1 MAVFAVP
8 ALFCI
13 AARKKAEWAEGNR
26 PCAGIE
32 EEKKSVVHCILHFC
46 EYAGGTSGRNIMKY
60 WLPKTMIL
68 LMVIYA
74 YICMWHWPIGFTF
87 FTQLSNLYAAVAV
100 LLQLI
105 AGPGRL
111 KGFKYSAVVSI
122 LVTFVVYLL
131 VLAPIYPGGI
141 LAAYRQ
147 DHDASLCMHVLVPM
161 MMLADFCLND
171 RPVQLHR
178 RWLLYALLPPTVWF
192 CMILILGAAGFRWHG
207 MPAPYPFLN
216 YRAPSGWFGFMPE
229 TAGYGSMG
237 IGVAYALV
245 VMLGVFAL
253 IGFLILRI
261 GSRPKDSTN
270 R

>member
-1 MAVFAVP
+1 
-8 ALFCI
+8 
-13 AARKKAEWAEGNR
+13 
-26 PCAGIE
+26 
-32 EEKKSVVHCILHFC
+32 
-46 EYAGGTSGRNIMKY
+46 
-60 WLPKTMIL
+60 MIL

-74 YICMWHWPIGFTF
+74 YIGMWHWPIGFTF

-178 RWLLYALLPPTVWF
+178 RWLL
-192 CMILILGAAGFRWHG
+192 CR
-207 MPAPYPFLN
+207 
-216 YRAPSGWFGFMPE
+216 
-229 TAGYGSMG
+229 
-237 IGVAYALV
+237 
-245 VMLGVFAL
+245 
-253 IGFLILRI
+253 
-261 GSRPKDSTN
+261 
-270 R
+270 

>member
-1 MAVFAVP
+1 MRYRIP
-8 ALFCI
+8 KLIILAL
-13 AARKKAEWAEGNR
+13 
-26 PCAGIE
+26 
-32 EEKKSVVHCILHFC
+32 VV
-46 EYAGGTSGRNIMKY
+46 YA
-60 WLPKTMIL
+60 
-68 LMVIYA
+68 MV
-74 YICMWHWPIGFTF
+74 CMWHWKIGFTF
-87 FTQLSNLYAAVAV
+87 FTQLSTLYMGLTV
-100 LLQLI
+100 LLQLVI
-105 AGPGRL
+105 GQKKTGAM
-111 KGFKYSAVVSI
+111 KFSALVSI
-122 LVTFVVYLL
+122 LVTFLVYLL
-131 VLAPIYPGGI
+131 VLAPLVPGGI
-141 LAAYRQ
+141 MAAYRE
-147 DHDASLCMHVLVPM
+147 DHYASLCMHVLVPM

-261 GSRPKDSTN
+261 ASRPKDSTN

>member
-1 MAVFAVP
+1 
-8 ALFCI
+8 
-13 AARKKAEWAEGNR
+13 
-26 PCAGIE
+26 
-32 EEKKSVVHCILHFC
+32 
-46 EYAGGTSGRNIMKY
+46 
-60 WLPKTMIL
+60 
-68 LMVIYA
+68 
-74 YICMWHWPIGFTF
+74 MWHWPIGFTF

-111 KGFKYSAVVSI
+111 KGLKYSAVVSI

-147 DHDASLCMHVLVPM
+147 DHYASLCMHVLVPM
-161 MMLADFCLND
+161 IVTADFCLND
-171 RPVQLHR
+171 KPVQLHR
-178 RWLLYALLPPTVWF
+178 RWLLYALLPPAVWF

-207 MPAPYPFLN
+207 MSAPYPFLN
-216 YRAPSGWFGFMPE
+216 YLAPSGWFGFMPE
-229 TAGYGSMG
+229 TAGYDSMG